1 MDANATPGL
10 IRKLMAD
17 VEAAGGQVIPDGER
31 KWEIR
36 LPRTFQDADGNKTVH
51 QQIAGHV
58 GFFRRDGQAH
68 VRGTIDVRTTAK
80 AWRIALG

>member
-1 MDANATPGL
+1 MDANQTPGL
-10 IRKLMAD
+10 IAKLIAD
-17 VEAAGGQVIPDGER
+17 VEAAGGQAIPDGER

-36 LPRTFQDADGNKTVH
+36 LPRTFQDADGVKTVH

-68 VRGTIDVRTTAK
+68 VRGTIDVRKTAK
-80 AWRIALG
+80 TWKIAL